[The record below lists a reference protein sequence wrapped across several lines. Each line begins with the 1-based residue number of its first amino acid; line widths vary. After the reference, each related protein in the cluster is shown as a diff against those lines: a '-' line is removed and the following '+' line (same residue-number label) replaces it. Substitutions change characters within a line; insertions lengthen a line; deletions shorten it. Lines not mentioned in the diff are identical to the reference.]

1 MRSSE
6 QEVLL
11 EVRRI
16 TQGQCAALQRMM
28 ESNLEYSR
36 RVGGTELAPEAASEA
51 LSALPPAVL
60 NSQKVDLGLWDG
72 QELVAFADVILGW
85 PAESVAHVGLLTTH
99 GARQGGGLGRV
110 MHDAVIDLVGRTPN
124 IQSLRLWIVDTNAD
138 LAEPFWAKLGYE
150 PTGESVPYVSG
161 SVESTA
167 RIWTRPVVI
176 A

>member
-6 QEVLL
+6 QEVPL

-16 TQGQCAALQRMM
+16 TQGQCVALQRIM
-28 ESNLEYSR
+28 ESNPEYSR
-36 RVGGTELAPEAASEA
+36 RVTGTGPTPGAAGDV
-51 LSALPPAVL
+51 LSALPPGVQNL
-60 NSQKVDLGLWDG
+60 RKVDLGLWDG

-85 PAESVAHVGLLTTH
+85 PAESVAHIGLLMTDGT
-99 GARQGGGLGRV
+99 RQGEGLGRM

-124 IQSLRLWIVDTNAD
+124 IQSLRLSIVDTNAD
-138 LAEPFWAKLGYE
+138 LEEPFWAKLDYE

-167 RIWTRPVVI
+167 RIWTRSVVI

>member
-1 MRSSE
+1 
-6 QEVLL
+6 
-11 EVRRI
+11 
-16 TQGQCAALQRMM
+16 MM

-51 LSALPPAVL
+51 LSALPPSVL

-85 PAESVAHVGLLTTH
+85 PAESVAHVGLLMTH

-124 IQSLRLWIVDTNAD
+124 IQSLRLSIVDTNAD

>member
-1 MRSSE
+1 M
-6 QEVLL
+6 

-51 LSALPPAVL
+51 LSALPPGVL

-85 PAESVAHVGLLTTH
+85 PAESVAHVGLLMTH
-99 GARQGGGLGRV
+99 GARQGGGLRRV

-124 IQSLRLWIVDTNAD
+124 IQSLRLSIVDTNAD

>member
-1 MRSSE
+1 M
-6 QEVLL
+6 

-16 TQGQCAALQRMM
+16 TQGQCAALQRMV

-85 PAESVAHVGLLTTH
+85 PAESVAHVGLLMTH

-124 IQSLRLWIVDTNAD
+124 IQSLRLSIVDTNAD

>member
-6 QEVLL
+6 QEVPL

-51 LSALPPAVL
+51 LSALPPGVL

-85 PAESVAHVGLLTTH
+85 PAESVAHVGLLMTH

-124 IQSLRLWIVDTNAD
+124 IQSLRLSVVDTNAD

>member
-85 PAESVAHVGLLTTH
+85 PAESVAHVGLLMTH

>member
-6 QEVLL
+6 QGVPL

-51 LSALPPAVL
+51 LSALPPGVL

-85 PAESVAHVGLLTTH
+85 PAESVAHVGLLMTH

-124 IQSLRLWIVDTNAD
+124 IQSLRLSIVDTNAD

>member
-6 QEVLL
+6 QEAPL

-51 LSALPPAVL
+51 LSALPPGVL

-85 PAESVAHVGLLTTH
+85 PAESVAHVGLLMTH

-124 IQSLRLWIVDTNAD
+124 IQSLRLSIVDTNAD

>member
-1 MRSSE
+1 M
-6 QEVLL
+6 

-85 PAESVAHVGLLTTH
+85 PAESVAHVGLLESVAHVGLLMTH

-124 IQSLRLWIVDTNAD
+124 IQSLRLSIVDTNAD

>member
-85 PAESVAHVGLLTTH
+85 PAESVAHVGLLMTH

-124 IQSLRLWIVDTNAD
+124 IQSLRLSIVDTNAD

>member
-6 QEVLL
+6 QEVPL

-51 LSALPPAVL
+51 LSALPPGVL

-85 PAESVAHVGLLTTH
+85 PAESVAHVGLLMTH

-124 IQSLRLWIVDTNAD
+124 IQSLRLSIVDTNAD

-167 RIWTRPVVI
+167 RIWTRTVVI

>member
-1 MRSSE
+1 
-6 QEVLL
+6 L

-85 PAESVAHVGLLTTH
+85 PAESVAHVGLLMTH

-124 IQSLRLWIVDTNAD
+124 IQSLRLSIVDTNAD

>member
-6 QEVLL
+6 QEVPL

-51 LSALPPAVL
+51 LSALPPGVL

-85 PAESVAHVGLLTTH
+85 PAESVAHVGLLMTH
-99 GARQGGGLGRV
+99 DARQGGGLGRV

-124 IQSLRLWIVDTNAD
+124 IQSLRLSIVDTNAD

>member
-1 MRSSE
+1 M
-6 QEVLL
+6 

-85 PAESVAHVGLLTTH
+85 PAESVAHVGLLMTH

-124 IQSLRLWIVDTNAD
+124 IQSLRLSIVDTNAD

>member
-6 QEVLL
+6 QEVPL

-51 LSALPPAVL
+51 LSALPPGVL

-85 PAESVAHVGLLTTH
+85 PAESVAHVGLLMTH

-124 IQSLRLWIVDTNAD
+124 IQSLRLSIVDTNAD

-150 PTGESVPYVSG
+150 PTGESVPYVLG

>member
-6 QEVLL
+6 QEVPL

-72 QELVAFADVILGW
+72 QELVAFAGVILGW
-85 PAESVAHVGLLTTH
+85 PAESVAHVGLLMTH

-124 IQSLRLWIVDTNAD
+124 IQSLRLSIVDTNAD

>member
-6 QEVLL
+6 QEVPL

-85 PAESVAHVGLLTTH
+85 PAESVAHVGLLMTH

-124 IQSLRLWIVDTNAD
+124 IQSLRLSIVDTNAD

>member
-6 QEVLL
+6 QEVPL

-51 LSALPPAVL
+51 LSALPPGVL
-60 NSQKVDLGLWDG
+60 NSQKIDLGLWDG

-85 PAESVAHVGLLTTH
+85 PAESVAHVGLLMTH

-124 IQSLRLWIVDTNAD
+124 IQSLRLSIVDTNAD

>member
-6 QEVLL
+6 QEVPL

-51 LSALPPAVL
+51 LSALPPGVL

-85 PAESVAHVGLLTTH
+85 PAESVAHVGLLMTH

-124 IQSLRLWIVDTNAD
+124 IQSLRLSIVDTNAD

-150 PTGESVPYVSG
+150 PTGESG
-161 SVESTA
+161 SSQLRV
-167 RIWTRPVVI
+167 
-176 A
+176 

>member
-6 QEVLL
+6 QEVPL

-51 LSALPPAVL
+51 LSALPPGVL

-85 PAESVAHVGLLTTH
+85 PAESVAHVGLLMTH

-124 IQSLRLWIVDTNAD
+124 IQSLRLSIVDTNAD

>member
-1 MRSSE
+1 
-6 QEVLL
+6 
-11 EVRRI
+11 
-16 TQGQCAALQRMM
+16 MM

-51 LSALPPAVL
+51 LSALPPGVL

-85 PAESVAHVGLLTTH
+85 PAESVAHVGLLMTH

-124 IQSLRLWIVDTNAD
+124 IQSLRLSIVDTNAD
-138 LAEPFWAKLGYE
+138 LAEPFWAKLDYE

-167 RIWTRPVVI
+167 RIWTRSVAVV
-176 A
+176 